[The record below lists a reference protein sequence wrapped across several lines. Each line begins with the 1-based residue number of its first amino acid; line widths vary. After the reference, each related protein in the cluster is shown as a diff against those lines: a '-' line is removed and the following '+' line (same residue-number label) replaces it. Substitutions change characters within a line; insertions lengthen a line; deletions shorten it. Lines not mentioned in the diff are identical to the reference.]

1 MECKNCSK
9 EVTGKGNYCS
19 ASCKTLYNRKRNKSV
34 TVTPETVTSQSVTS
48 QSVTSQSVT
57 PETVTAKLPVE
68 HTIKDCNGTEH
79 PIDFKGRQADAA
91 LLKSWAEGK
100 GNTDQRS
107 LGALAMQYSIINGFK
122 TEAGKLTLQGRTY
135 MGHRRTIGVC

>member
-34 TVTPETVTSQSVTS
+34 TPETVTPET
-48 QSVTSQSVT
+48 VTSQSVT

-68 HTIKDCNGTEH
+68 RTIKDCNGTEH

>member
-34 TVTPETVTSQSVTS
+34 TVTPET
-48 QSVTSQSVT
+48 VTSQSVT